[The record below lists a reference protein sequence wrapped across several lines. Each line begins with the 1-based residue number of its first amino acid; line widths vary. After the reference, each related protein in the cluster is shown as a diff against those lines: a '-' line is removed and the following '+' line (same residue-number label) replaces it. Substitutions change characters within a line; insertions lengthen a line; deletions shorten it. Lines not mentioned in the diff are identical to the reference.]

1 MKYLIKFFVIT
12 TLITFTL
19 SAQAQVKFG
28 IKAGVNL
35 ANISQNYED
44 SDDEIN
50 TKSRLALN
58 LGVTVDYAISEK
70 VSFQSGLSFSGKGFA
85 LNLKEPYDG
94 YETEGVK
101 GYSRLALNYLEIPV
115 NVAYKIKDFQIYAG
129 PYLAVG
135 ISGKSKYDY
144 SITYDY
150 GSESYT
156 FEDEGSYDYKP
167 VFGEVSAA
175 DFSDDSEPFRALDYG
190 LNLGVGYDVGPV
202 VLSLGYS
209 LGLGNITPKYEG
221 STADPSDFKF
231 SNRVLN
237 VSVTYFLGE

>member
-1 MKYLIKFFVIT
+1 M

-28 IKAGVNL
+28 IKGGVNL
-35 ANISQNYED
+35 ANVSQNYED

-58 LGVTVDYAISEK
+58 LGVTVDYAISEE
-70 VSFQSGLSFSGKGFA
+70 VSLQSGLLFSGKGFA

-94 YETEGVK
+94 YEVEGIIK
-101 GYSRLALNYLEIPV
+101 GYNRLALNYIEIPV

-135 ISGKSKYDY
+135 ISGENKYDY
-144 SITYDY
+144 SLTNTD
-150 GSESYT
+150 GVNTYT
-156 FEDEGSYDYKP
+156 FSDRGDYTYKP
-167 VFGEVSAA
+167 IFGEANAA

-202 VLSLGYS
+202 VVSLGYS

-221 STADPSDFKF
+221 STADPSDSKL